1 MSVIGPVFQPDKLFL
16 TRGRDF
22 KWAYQLVDKDN
33 TPVPFPAGKLYF
45 EFETSPVKVWDFIID
60 GDMASIKVEH
70 EVADLIPDRC
80 KWQLVFLHEAE
91 AAGGDPISIG
101 VVKVQR

>member
-1 MSVIGPVFQPDKLFL
+1 MSVIGPVFQPDKLYL

-33 TPVPFPAGKLYF
+33 TPVDFPPGKLYF
-45 EFETSPVKVWDFIID
+45 EFETSPVTVWDFTID
-60 GDMASIKVEH
+60 GDVASIKIEH
-70 EVADLIPDRC
+70 EAADLIPDRT

-91 AAGGDPISIG
+91 PAGGDPISIG